1 MARRHFRPQ
10 GYWPQFRPARGS
22 QRSALKPPP
31 CGRILRSLPPP
42 RVHAGDRSSAGTCR
56 SPMHG
61 RRTDAGHSGH
71 PPSTRS
77 AWPASN
83 GVPPDV
89 DPLQECPVRARASPP
104 FPITDAADGT
114 WCMLSDA
121 AAAPNGTRR
130 RSQRG
135 ADMTASAARRAC
147 ETRSFP
153 RSPEIG
159 SSPAT
164 RARRSGIMA
173 RMPART
179 RL

>member
-1 MARRHFRPQ
+1 
-10 GYWPQFRPARGS
+10 
-22 QRSALKPPP
+22 
-31 CGRILRSLPPP
+31 
-42 RVHAGDRSSAGTCR
+42 
-56 SPMHG
+56 MHG

-89 DPLQECPVRARASPP
+89 DPLQECPVRAKASPP
-104 FPITDAADGT
+104 FPITGAANGT
-114 WCMLSDA
+114 WCLLSDA
-121 AAAPNGTRR
+121 AAVPNGTRCR
-130 RSQRG
+130 PQRG

-153 RSPEIG
+153 RSPETG
-159 SSPAT
+159 GSPAT

-179 RL
+179 RLQAWTGPAAALPLERLGIPDHSAPSQSEQCACPLSTSPLIS